1 MGDGIRPRKA
11 STPKREKGE
20 ERRIKERY
28 TCLCASRYLCFTLIA
43 DLGGVVGDDAL
54 SRLERD
60 DGCGTGKS
68 YQGCNE
74 ENCDLHGDD
83 GLVSLMEFKGENDF
97 FRLMVSCE
105 TQ

>member
-1 MGDGIRPRKA
+1 M
-11 STPKREKGE
+11 
-20 ERRIKERY
+20 
-28 TCLCASRYLCFTLIA
+28 
-43 DLGGVVGDDAL
+43 

-74 ENCDLHGDD
+74 ENCNLHGDD
-83 GLVSLMEFKGENDF
+83 GLVSLIEFKGENDF